1 MAIPLNT
8 FKTTTAVIPE
18 EPPGGF
24 IGDSDVIYSVP
35 SGITAII
42 LMAQVANIDSAEHT
56 VTLSHYDIE
65 ETLNTELVKDFPILP
80 KDAAGLVTGK
90 LSVEETNRV
99 RCSASAGSGNNMKL
113 VLSYLESLN
122 G

>member
-24 IGDSDVIYSVP
+24 TGDSDVIYVVP
-35 SGITAII
+35 QGITAII
-42 LMAQVANIDSAEHT
+42 LMAQVANLDSAEHT
-56 VTLSHYDIE
+56 VTFSHYDRDE
-65 ETLNTELVKDFPILP
+65 ALNTELVKDFPILP
-80 KDAAGLVTGK
+80 KDAAGLITGK
-90 LSVEETNRV
+90 LIVEETNRV
-99 RCSASAGSGNNMKL
+99 RCSAENGSANKMKL

>member
-24 IGDSDVIYSVP
+24 IGDSDVIYTVP
-35 SGITAII
+35 AGITAII

-90 LSVEETNRV
+90 LIVEETNRV

>member
-18 EPPGGF
+18 EPLGGF
-24 IGDSDVIYSVP
+24 TGDSDVIYVVP
-35 SGITAII
+35 QGITAII
-42 LMAQVANIDSAEHT
+42 LMAQVANLDSAEHT
-56 VTLSHYDIE
+56 VTFTHYDRD
-65 ETLNTELVKDFPILP
+65 LALRTELVKDFPILP
-80 KDAAGLVTGK
+80 KDAAGLITGK
-90 LSVEETNRV
+90 LIVEETNRV
-99 RCSASAGSGNNMKL
+99 RCSAENGSAGKMKL

>member
-18 EPPGGF
+18 GP
-24 IGDSDVIYSVP
+24 ITGDSDVIYAVP
-35 SGITAII
+35 NGITAII
-42 LMAQVANIDSAEHT
+42 LMAQVANLDSAEHT
-56 VTLSHYDIE
+56 VTFSHYDRDAVL
-65 ETLNTELVKDFPILP
+65 TTELVKDFPILP
-80 KDAAGLVTGK
+80 KDAAGLITGK
-90 LSVEETNRV
+90 LIVEETNRV
-99 RCSASAGSGNNMKL
+99 RCSASAGSGSNLKL

>member
-24 IGDSDVIYSVP
+24 TGDSDVIYVVP
-35 SGITAII
+35 SGITAIV
-42 LMAQVANIDSAEHT
+42 LMAQVANLDSAEHT
-56 VTLSHYDIE
+56 VTFSHYDRDAAL
-65 ETLNTELVKDFPILP
+65 TTELVKDFPILP
-80 KDAAGLVTGK
+80 KDAAGLITGK
-90 LSVEETNRV
+90 LIVEETNRV
-99 RCSASAGSGNNMKL
+99 RCGASTGSGNNMKL

>member
-18 EPPGGF
+18 GP
-24 IGDSDVIYSVP
+24 ITGDSDIIYTVP
-35 SGITAII
+35 SGITAIV

-56 VTLSHYDIE
+56 VTFSHYDRDAQ
-65 ETLNTELVKDFPILP
+65 LSTELVKNFPVIP
-80 KDAAGLVTGK
+80 EDAVGLITGK
-90 LSVEETNRV
+90 LIVEETNRI
-99 RCSASAGSGNNMKL
+99 RASASPGSGNNMKL

>member
-1 MAIPLNT
+1 MAVPLNT

-24 IGDSDVIYSVP
+24 TGDSDVIYVVP
-35 SGITAII
+35 QGITAII
-42 LMAQVANIDSAEHT
+42 LMAQVANLDSSEHL
-56 VTLSHYDIE
+56 VTFSHYDRDDAL
-65 ETLNTELVKDFPILP
+65 TTELIKDFPVLP
-80 KDAAGLVTGK
+80 KDAVGVITGK
-90 LSVEETNRV
+90 LIVEETNRV
-99 RCSASAGSGNNMKL
+99 RCFAENGSAGKMKL

>member
-1 MAIPLNT
+1 MAVPLNT

-24 IGDSDVIYSVP
+24 TGDSDVIYVVP
-35 SGITAII
+35 QGITAII
-42 LMAQVANIDSAEHT
+42 LMAQIANLDSSEHT
-56 VTLSHYDIE
+56 ITFTHYDRDE
-65 ETLNTELVKDFPILP
+65 VLNTELVKDLPVLP
-80 KDAAGLVTGK
+80 KDAVGVITGK
-90 LSVEETNRV
+90 LIVEETNRV
-99 RCSASAGSGNNMKL
+99 RCSGSNGSAGKLKL

>member
-24 IGDSDVIYSVP
+24 IGDSDVIYTVP

-56 VTLSHYDIE
+56 VTFSHYDIG

-90 LSVEETNRV
+90 LIVEETNRV
-99 RCSASAGSGNNMKL
+99 RCSASEGSGSNMKL

>member
-8 FKTTTAVIPE
+8 FKTTTAIIPE
-18 EPPGGF
+18 EPLGGF
-24 IGDSDVIYSVP
+24 VGDSDVIYVVP
-35 SGITAII
+35 SGITAIV

-56 VTLSHYDIE
+56 VSFSHYNRDPA
-65 ETLNTELVKDFPILP
+65 LNTELVKDFPVFP
-80 KDAAGLVTGK
+80 KDAAGLLTGK
-90 LSVEETNRV
+90 LIIEETNHV
-99 RCSASAGSGNNMKL
+99 RCSASPGSGSNMKL

>member
-8 FKTTTAVIPE
+8 FKTTTAIVPE

-24 IGDSDVIYSVP
+24 TGDSDVIYIVP
-35 SGITAII
+35 NGITAIV
-42 LMAQVANIDSAEHT
+42 LMAQVANLDSSEHL
-56 VTLSHYDIE
+56 VTFSHYNRDQ
-65 ETLNTELVKDFPILP
+65 TLTTELVKDFPILP
-80 KDAAGLVTGK
+80 KDAAGLITGK
-90 LSVEETNRV
+90 LIVEETNRI
-99 RCSASAGSGNNMKL
+99 RCSAPSGTGSNLKL